1 MLEIT
6 RRGSAEY
13 PLFRNGIR
21 TTAFLPNATVD
32 RSHRT
37 FKKLFPGIRIFCLLL
52 TPDKTGFTAIPDF
65 IRNYM

>member
-21 TTAFLPNATVD
+21 TTAFLPNATID
-32 RSHRT
+32 RSHRN
-37 FKKLFPGIRIFCLLL
+37 FKKLFLSIRIFCLLFI
-52 TPDKTGFTAIPDF
+52 PDK
-65 IRNYM
+65 IRL